1 MECGIKIEI
10 RLKRNTTKK
19 MRTVMLNGFEQ
30 KMYLKGTLYPEEVT
44 EIMKIK
50 LHMIEVNENYTK
62 EERNCSQCKV
72 AKESTEHVLM
82 ECKLRR
88 SNQYLSLPTSSPFI
102 RGSRVS
108 NCIFFYSYNNIIVI
122 SSCL

>member
-1 MECGIKIEI
+1 MVYTVCDNEGASVSNSYKVIINMFTT
-10 RLKRNTTKK
+10 NT
-19 MRTVMLNGFEQ
+19 
-30 KMYLKGTLYPEEVT
+30 
-44 EIMKIK
+44 
-50 LHMIEVNENYTK
+50 LHM
-62 EERNCSQCKV
+62 CV
-72 AKESTEHVLM
+72 ATTNDGKTETT
-82 ECKLRR
+82 KLRR